1 MIELSKK
8 VVKNFEE
15 KKQETTGIKDF
26 FNKLNNIY
34 LKNFVN

>member
-15 KKQETTGIKDF
+15 KRQETTGIKDF
-26 FNKLNNIY
+26 FNKFLFFAQD
-34 LKNFVN
+34 KNK